1 MPTRGS
7 IPGRLGS
14 FILGHILCSVLY
26 FFFSFLNFRQAD
38 PVSSTIAVVQIYLLP
53 AALYLLAGC
62 LFSLLRHWPR
72 PDRKTASHSVLFPTL
87 CAWGWVAASA
97 GVGIFGSLAGIPA
110 LEGAGSWMFFSTVY
124 WAPASALFVFLSL
137 LYSLGG
143 LPWPWLVCVPL
154 AGLLPPLLFF
164 LGSLLPHRFRR
175 PQLPALPEGGTPA

>member
-7 IPGRLGS
+7 IPGRLGA

-26 FFFSFLNFRQAD
+26 FFFAFLNFRQTGPA
-38 PVSSTIAVVQIYLLP
+38 SSTIAVVQIYLLP

-62 LFSLLRHWPR
+62 LFSRLRRWPG
-72 PDRKTASHSVLFPTL
+72 PGRKTAFLSVLFPTL

-97 GVGIFGSLAGIPA
+97 GVGIFGSLVGIPV
-110 LEGAGSWMFFSTVY
+110 LEGAGSWMLFSTVY
-124 WAPASALFVFLSL
+124 CAPASALFVLLSL

-143 LPWPWLVCVPL
+143 LPWLWLVCVPL

-175 PQLPALPEGGTPA
+175 PQPPALPEGGTPA